1 MSELEGFNELS
12 KKLSELGEK
21 VGSKYLRQSLMAA
34 ALPVVKAAKADIPKG
49 STAHKLAVGRKSRKF
64 KTYKGRLVAP
74 GFASRNIAR
83 KSFLSRNKRTAFVL
97 IGVKKEAFY
106 ALNFLELGTK
116 NMPKRPWLTKALERQ
131 QRAVIRRLGD
141 RLRKKIE
148 QVAKS

>member
-12 KKLSELGEK
+12 KKLSALGEK

-34 ALPVVKAAKADIPKG
+34 ALPVVKAAKADVPKG
-49 STAHKLAVGRKSRKF
+49 NKEH
-64 KTYKGRLVAP
+64 KTYKGRLVGG
-74 GFASRNIAR
+74 GFAARNIAKR
-83 KSFLSRNKRTAFVL
+83 SSLSRDKRTAYVR
-97 IGVKKEAFY
+97 IGVKREAYY
-106 ALNFLELGTK
+106 AISFLELGTK
-116 NMPKRPWLTKALERQ
+116 YQPKRPWLTKALEQQ